1 MIIVLIGVSGT
12 GKSTIGKLLAGQ
24 LGWPFLDADDFHP
37 PHNITRMAEGQPL
50 NDVDRW
56 PWLDRLR
63 DELHQYIG
71 RRESAVFA
79 CSALKQSYR
88 RRLDPDSANVH
99 FVHLQGDYEVVHA
112 RLARRTG
119 HFMPAC
125 AWRNV
130 IQAATGSWNRPP
142 QCFRH
147 AYILSV
153 AGCATLSPLI
163 SAGVLPLSDAC
174 VRE

>member
-37 PHNITRMAEGQPL
+37 PHNISRMAEGQPL

-71 RRESAVFA
+71 RRESAVDEW
-79 CSALKQSYR
+79 LR
-88 RRLDPDSANVH
+88 RFVQHPARLLGPCHRVERSSFETNLDPL
-99 FVHLQGDYEVVHA
+99 F
-112 RLARRTG
+112 
-119 HFMPAC
+119 
-125 AWRNV
+125 
-130 IQAATGSWNRPP
+130 
-142 QCFRH
+142 
-147 AYILSV
+147 
-153 AGCATLSPLI
+153 
-163 SAGVLPLSDAC
+163 
-174 VRE
+174 